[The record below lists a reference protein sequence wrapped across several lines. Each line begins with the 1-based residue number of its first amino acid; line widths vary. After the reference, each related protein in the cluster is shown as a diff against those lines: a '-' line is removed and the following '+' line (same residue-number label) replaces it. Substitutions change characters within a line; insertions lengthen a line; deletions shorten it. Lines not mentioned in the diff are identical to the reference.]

1 MNTEF
6 LFPASFVLV
15 IAGVIILCS
24 YYSRKAIVKRK
35 LKKAAG
41 MKISA
46 FLSGDIA
53 KVVGNVEFVGDPLI
67 APLSGRRCAYYYV
80 LVEQLE
86 SSGKSSH
93 WVKKIEEEVGGTFV
107 IRDGRYR
114 AHINSDSTL
123 KTYIVQDEEYESGYH
138 NDATE
143 TLENYLRAHDMESE
157 NRLGFNKRLRYKE
170 GVLEE
175 GECMAAMGR
184 GEWKNAREV
193 NLPDSFGKIL
203 VLSSTDE
210 EPIYLSDDPDTVEIT
225 YNGLPEVDGAMK

>member
-6 LFPASFVLV
+6 LFPISFGLV
-15 IAGVIILCS
+15 IIVAIILRF
-24 YYSRKAIVKRK
+24 YFSRKAVVKRK

-53 KVVGNVEFVGDPLI
+53 KVVGNVEFVGEPLV

-80 LVEQLE
+80 LVEQLV
-86 SSGKSSH
+86 STGKSSH
-93 WVKKIEEEVGGTFV
+93 WKKIIEEEVGGTFV
-107 IRDGRYR
+107 IRNGRYR

-123 KTYIVQDEEYESGYH
+123 KTYIVQDEEYESGFR

-143 TLENYLRAHDMESE
+143 MLENYLRANNMESE
-157 NRLGFNKRLRYKE
+157 NLLGFNKKLRYKE
-170 GVLEE
+170 GILED
-175 GECMAAMGR
+175 GECVAVMGR

-193 NLPDSFGKIL
+193 NLPDSMGKIL

-225 YNGLPEVDGAMK
+225 YNSLPEVDGAMK